1 MITEHV
7 SIVICPLFVLFH
19 SLFFSFIQR
28 KVKDSLPLFRQ
39 FFSSAFSLTYV
50 SLAAMK
56 LPPDVLRWLTFCVP
70 PTAPHL
76 RLVITHFFAP
86 CLHRALLTGLTS
98 NPHINDLH
106 LDISSC
112 EVSRTVVHGIHLKD
126 CVLIDVTRREL
137 GLSQISIFST
147 SKTVVEEVCLNSV
160 GKMRRTILM
169 LDSGLCLCLCVC
181 FFLSSAEICRSCC
194 NPGTFPQSLIY
205 RHAGYLR
212 QRYVGTVLHLLTLWL
227 YARDF

>member
-1 MITEHV
+1 MITQHV
-7 SIVICPLFVLFH
+7 SIVICSLFVLFH

-56 LPPDVLRWLTFCVP
+56 LPPDVLRCLTFSVP
-70 PTAPHL
+70 PQAPRL
-76 RLVITHFFAP
+76 RLVTTRFFAS

-112 EVSRTVVHGIHLKD
+112 EVSSTVVHSIYFKD
-126 CVLIDVTRREL
+126 RVLIYGTRRECRL
-137 GLSQISIFST
+137 NQISIFST
-147 SKTVVEEVCLNSV
+147 SKTAVEDVCLNSV
-160 GKMRRTILM
+160 GKMRRTVLM
-169 LDSGLCLCLCVC
+169 LYSGLCLCLCI
-181 FFLSSAEICRSCC
+181 FSC
-194 NPGTFPQSLIY
+194 S
-205 RHAGYLR
+205 
-212 QRYVGTVLHLLTLWL
+212 
-227 YARDF
+227 

>member
-1 MITEHV
+1 MITVHV
-7 SIVICPLFVLFH
+7 SIVICPLFVLVH

-56 LPPDVLRWLTFCVP
+56 LPPDVLRCLTFSAP
-70 PTAPHL
+70 PTAPRL
-76 RLVITHFFAP
+76 RLVITHFFTS

-112 EVSRTVVHGIHLKD
+112 EVSSTDVHGIISDH
-126 CVLIDVTRREL
+126 VLIYVTRRE
-137 GLSQISIFST
+137 
-147 SKTVVEEVCLNSV
+147 
-160 GKMRRTILM
+160 
-169 LDSGLCLCLCVC
+169 
-181 FFLSSAEICRSCC
+181 
-194 NPGTFPQSLIY
+194 
-205 RHAGYLR
+205 H
-212 QRYVGTVLHLLTLWL
+212 
-227 YARDF
+227 